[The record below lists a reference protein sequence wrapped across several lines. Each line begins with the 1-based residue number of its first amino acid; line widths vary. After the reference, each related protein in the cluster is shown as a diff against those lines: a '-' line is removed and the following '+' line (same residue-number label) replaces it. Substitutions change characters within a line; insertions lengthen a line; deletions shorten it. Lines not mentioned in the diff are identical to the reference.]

1 MIGVFDSGLGGLTA
15 IRSLE
20 SIMPNENIVYFGDTG
35 RVPYGTRSKSTLLKY
50 AKQDLNFLRTHDI
63 NAVLIACGTISSIA
77 LDALKEI
84 TEIPIVGVVEPS
96 ARRAAEVTKNK
107 KVGVIG
113 TGVTVASGS
122 FEKAIKAIDP
132 DIDVVT
138 TACPLFVS
146 LVENGFIEKDNEIT
160 RLTAEKYLADIKASG
175 ADTLILGCTHFP
187 IIAEVIASVMPGV
200 TLINSGEEAAKSLF
214 EMMNARGLFLNEGG
228 ELSYFVSDEISGF
241 EKIAEMFLGHSI
253 NGHISK
259 INIEE
264 Y

>member
-96 ARRAAEVTKNK
+96 ARRAAELTKNK
-107 KVGVIG
+107 KIGVIG

-132 DIDVVT
+132 EIDVVT

-253 NGHISK
+253 NGHINK

>member
-96 ARRAAEVTKNK
+96 AKRAAELTKNK

-253 NGHISK
+253 NGHINK